1 MFSKR
6 QCCLA
11 WNQPTNLTEQAL
23 EPQLVAT
30 AHSAQTQ
37 RSLKHFNIG
46 NERMPKE
53 AYHAYGYMKNLA
65 SQQTNERKPR
75 HERSAAFRRRA
86 GGLLPG

>member
-30 AHSAQTQ
+30 ARHITTPVRSQDFMNPNGPWFQLGTATLVLRRNTLGHFLRIGGGSAQTEP
-37 RSLKHFNIG
+37 I
-46 NERMPKE
+46 
-53 AYHAYGYMKNLA
+53 
-65 SQQTNERKPR
+65 
-75 HERSAAFRRRA
+75 
-86 GGLLPG
+86 